1 MTITSTKLTKL
12 SGIRLYAIFT
22 LRIVIGWHFLYEG
35 VTKLM
40 MMPNW
45 TSADYLQASSWWFA
59 PFFHWIADTP
69 AVLLAVD
76 WINIIGLIFVGAT
89 LIFGLFERIGAVV
102 GMSLLFLYWL
112 SNPPFVSN
120 DFNVITEGH
129 YLIINKNIVELLALL
144 ILLLF
149 PTGKQFGIPV
159 LLKKNR
165 ITEPK
170 PTDKIVEKEQQVVPN
185 QTKEVLEHVALD
197 RRAIIKGLSAL
208 PVMGAFGYALYEKSK
223 WESYEERNLVDAVT
237 GASAKTLNIASLK
250 ELKGQI
256 PMGKIK
262 DIPFSKLI
270 LGGNLLSGWAHSR
283 DLIYVSQL
291 VKAYHQK
298 EKIFATLLLAEKCGI
313 NTLLTNPIL
322 CALIDEYWKRDIGKI
337 QFISDCAGLNY
348 DDKGAHP
355 MPFNDYLDK
364 VKKAIDTGAVACYI
378 QGETADYYMGNGKP
392 DVIAKIM
399 DFVRQNGLL
408 VGIGA
413 HKIETIKACVD
424 IGFQTDFWMKTMHHH
439 NYWSANNPEWHD
451 NKFDFS
457 PEETIRYINELPQP
471 VIGFKVMA
479 AGAILPRDGFKY
491 AFENGADFVCAG
503 MYDFQ
508 MVEDVNIANEILAGN
523 LDRVRPWKG

>member
-12 SGIRLYAIFT
+12 SGLRLYALFA
-22 LRIVIGWHFLYEG
+22 LRTVIGWHFLYEG
-35 VTKLM
+35 VTKL

-59 PFFHWIADTP
+59 PVFQWIAETP
-69 AVLLAVD
+69 TVLMAVD
-76 WINIIGLIFVGAT
+76 WINLIGLTFVGLA

-129 YLIINKNIVELLALL
+129 YLVINKNIVELFALL
-144 ILLLF
+144 VLLLF
-149 PTGKQFGIPV
+149 PTGHLMGIPV
-159 LLKKNR
+159 LFKKNR
-165 ITEPK
+165 VVEPATEPVSEK
-170 PTDKIVEKEQQVVPN
+170 PAAHPEQTQPE
-185 QTKEVLEHVALD
+185 TVLEHAALD
-197 RRAIIKGLSAL
+197 RRALIKGLSAL

-262 DIPFSKLI
+262 DISFSKLI

-322 CALIDEYWKRDIGKI
+322 CALIDEYWKRGIGKI

-348 DDKGAHP
+348 GPKGEPSA
-355 MPFNDYLDK
+355 MPFNEYLDK

-378 QGETADYYMGNGKP
+378 QGETTDFYMQNGKP
-392 DVIAKIM
+392 ELIGKVM
-399 DFVRQNGLL
+399 DLVKQNGLL

-413 HKIETIKACVD
+413 HRIESIKACVD
-424 IGFQTDFWMKTMHHH
+424 YGFPTDFWMKTMHHH

-479 AGAILPRDGFKY
+479 AGAIHPKDGFKY

-523 LDRVRPWKG
+523 LNRVRPWMG

>member
-1 MTITSTKLTKL
+1 MKKEIS
-12 SGIRLYAIFT
+12 SIRLFALFA
-22 LRIVIGWHFLYEG
+22 LRIAIGWHFLYEG

-40 MMPNW
+40 MMPSW
-45 TSADYLQASSWWFA
+45 SSVDYLQASSWIFA
-59 PFFHWIADTP
+59 PFFHWIADSP
-69 AVLLAVD
+69 SVLLAVD
-76 WINIIGLIFVGAT
+76 WINIICLIFAGAS
-89 LIFGLFERIGAVV
+89 LIFGLIERIGTAI

-112 SNPPFVSN
+112 SNPPFISN
-120 DFNVITEGH
+120 DFNTISEGH
-129 YLIINKNIVELLALL
+129 YLVINKNIVELLALL
-144 ILLLF
+144 ILFLF
-149 PTGKQFGIPV
+149 PTGKFLGIPV
-159 LLKKNR
+159 LFKKNR
-165 ITEPK
+165 IKDNKAAEDIPEPDQSIQNK
-170 PTDKIVEKEQQVVPN
+170 PE
-185 QTKEVLEHVALD
+185 EVFEHAALD
-197 RRAIIKGLSAL
+197 RRALIKGLSAL
-208 PVMGAFGYALYEKSK
+208 PVIGAFGYGLYEKSK

-262 DIPFSKLI
+262 DVPFSKLI

-322 CALIDEYWKRDIGKI
+322 CSLIDEYWKRGIGKI

-355 MPFNDYLDK
+355 MPFNEYMDK

-378 QGETADYYMGNGKP
+378 QGETTDYYMQNGKP
-392 DVIAKIM
+392 ELIGKVM
-399 DFVRQNGLL
+399 DLVRQNGLL

-413 HKIETIKACVD
+413 HRIESIKACVD
-424 IGFQTDFWMKTMHHH
+424 YGFQTDFWMKTMHHH

-457 PEETIRYINELPQP
+457 PEETIRFINELPQP

-479 AGAILPRDGFKY
+479 AGAIHPRDGFKY

-523 LDRVRPWKG
+523 LERVRQWKG

>member
-1 MTITSTKLTKL
+1 M
-12 SGIRLYAIFT
+12 
-22 LRIVIGWHFLYEG
+22 
-35 VTKLM
+35 
-40 MMPNW
+40 
-45 TSADYLQASSWWFA
+45 
-59 PFFHWIADTP
+59 
-69 AVLLAVD
+69 
-76 WINIIGLIFVGAT
+76 
-89 LIFGLFERIGAVV
+89 
-102 GMSLLFLYWL
+102 
-112 SNPPFVSN
+112 
-120 DFNVITEGH
+120 
-129 YLIINKNIVELLALL
+129 
-144 ILLLF
+144 
-149 PTGKQFGIPV
+149 
-159 LLKKNR
+159 
-165 ITEPK
+165 
-170 PTDKIVEKEQQVVPN
+170 
-185 QTKEVLEHVALD
+185 VLEHTALD

-208 PVMGAFGYALYEKSK
+208 PVMGAFSYALYEKSK

-262 DIPFSKLI
+262 DTPFSKLI

-322 CALIDEYWKRDIGKI
+322 CALIDEYWKRSIGKI

-348 DDKGAHP
+348 GPKGEPSA
-355 MPFNDYLDK
+355 MPFNEYLDK

-378 QGETADYYMGNGKP
+378 QGETTDYYMQNGKP
-392 DVIAKIM
+392 ELIGKVM
-399 DFVRQNGLL
+399 DLVKQNGLL

-413 HKIETIKACVD
+413 HRIESIKACVD
-424 IGFQTDFWMKTMHHH
+424 YGFPTDFWMKTMHHH

-457 PEETIRYINELPQP
+457 PEETIRYIGELPQP

-479 AGAILPRDGFKY
+479 AGAIHPRDGFKY

-523 LDRVRPWKG
+523 LNRVRPWRG